1 MIFNLKSKYDAEYA
15 LSLFNEYKSLGK
27 TIDLDLHKEERSS
40 AQRRAKW
47 LYFTMVSKILNE
59 RGETFFNEILEI
71 EVKFTKELLNETF
84 WIGGSY
90 RYNQD
95 TSTIGA
101 LADFQI
107 SPQMRIGYAYEHYIT
122 DLRPYTGGTHEI
134 LLMFEVFKPTKRVKS
149 PRYF

>member
-1 MIFNLKSKYDAEYA
+1 MSETLKFKPTVIS
-15 LSLFNEYKSLGK
+15 
-27 TIDLDLHKEERSS
+27 
-40 AQRRAKW
+40 
-47 LYFTMVSKILNE
+47 
-59 RGETFFNEILEI
+59 
-71 EVKFTKELLNETF
+71 KFTNGAPITFDLSAHLLFNETF

-95 TSTIGA
+95 TSTIGG